1 MSLANLSRIES
12 LSGQRQGCPF
22 GCPGPL
28 DEIDRLLPCCNARNV
43 EKVGLEGTFQP
54 DSFYRIRRLDILAD
68 RTMTRIATGSITD
81 IQSTAGRLTAAD
93 LLAGHHS
100 FLQKSGAHRS
110 QPAR

>member
-1 MSLANLSRIES
+1 LTAVSAFQRRASAHLLQRPGAGTMSLANLSRIES

-54 DSFYRIRRLDILAD
+54 DSFYRIRRFLAWISWQVV
-68 RTMTRIATGSITD
+68 R
-81 IQSTAGRLTAAD
+81 
-93 LLAGHHS
+93 
-100 FLQKSGAHRS
+100 
-110 QPAR
+110 